1 MKKLI
6 AFAFLASLVVGSVG
20 CKSDGNGHWC
30 MRNPFYR
37 RPQQVLAYPPCE
49 IPCVDNCCAAP
60 ACGTTYAAPG
70 CDSCASPGFP
80 SGAIVDPSP
89 FQ

>member
-1 MKKLI
+1 MKKFI

-37 RPQQVLAYPPCE
+37 RPQVLAYPPCD
-49 IPCVDNCCAAP
+49 IPCVDNCCPTYTAAP
-60 ACGTTYAAPG
+60 ACDSGCGT
-70 CDSCASPGFP
+70 P
-80 SGAIVDPSP
+80 SYTGGQIVDPGP
-89 FQ
+89 F